1 MKICEYKFK
10 KIFVIAIA
18 ISAIFWNSTV
28 QGIRQSEPKEII
40 TMKAQAEN
48 EEKKVVQPNTLAGSW
63 YSASS
68 KGLQK
73 QLQTF
78 LEKADVK
85 AKKNVIALIQPHAGY
100 QYSGQTAAYGIK
112 IAGKQYKRIIVIGPS
127 HAVNMPGVLSLPAV
141 THYTTPLGEIA
152 LDTETVK
159 ELLKEPMFKNIPQAH
174 AGEHSV
180 QIHLPLIQCAQKDF
194 KLVPIVAGQCNAE
207 QIIRAG
213 NIIKRFVDP
222 NTLVVASSDFVHYG
236 PRFGYVP
243 FTKDV
248 PEEIEKVD
256 MGAYEYI
263 AKLDSSG
270 LMEYKGKTGATIC
283 GIVPIA
289 IVLAMCDKDSKPEL
303 LKYTTSG
310 EMMNDFSSSVSYL
323 CAAFTGKWQKKESVT
338 AKEVS
343 KGLTAEEKQSLLKL
357 ARESLVYYL
366 EKKKQPKLSDL
377 NIEVTAAMGAER
389 AAFVTLKKD
398 SHLRGCIGDIFPQGT
413 LYDSVIRNAVN
424 AGVNDWRFRPV
435 TRAECDTLTIEI
447 SALTAPAPVGSA
459 KDIRIGI
466 DGVVLRK
473 NNRSAVFLPQVAPE
487 QGWGV
492 EETLTHLATKA
503 GLKPDDWKEGAT
515 FLVFQAEVFGEN
527 EK

>member
-1 MKICEYKFK
+1 MKTCEYKFK
-10 KIFVIAIA
+10 GIFVIAIA
-18 ISAIFWNSTV
+18 ASAIFCNSTV
-28 QGIRQSEPKEII
+28 QGIRQSETKEII

-48 EEKKVVQPNTLAGSW
+48 GEKKVVQPNTLAGSW
-63 YSASS
+63 YSAGS
-68 KGLQK
+68 KSLEK

-85 AKKNVIALIQPHAGY
+85 PKKNVIALIQPHAGY

-127 HAVNMPGVLSLPAV
+127 HSVNMPGVLSLPGV

-152 LDTETVK
+152 LDIETIK
-159 ELLKEPMFKNIPQAH
+159 ELLKEPMFRNIPQAH
-174 AGEHSV
+174 AREHSV
-180 QIHLPLIQCAQKDF
+180 QIQLPLIQCAQKDF

-213 NIIKRFVDP
+213 NIIKRFVDEE
-222 NTLVVASSDFVHYG
+222 TLVVASSDFVHYG
-236 PRFGYVP
+236 PGFGYVP

-248 PEEIEKVD
+248 PEAIKKVD

-263 AKLDSSG
+263 SKLDSSG
-270 LMEYKGKTGATIC
+270 LMEYRGKTGATIC
-283 GIVPIA
+283 GIVPIG

-323 CAAFTGKWQKKESVT
+323 CAAFTGKWQKE
-338 AKEVS
+338 ES

-377 NIEVTAAMGAER
+377 NIEATAGMGADR

-398 SHLRGCIGDIFPQGT
+398 SHLRGCIGDIFPRGT

-424 AGVNDWRFRPV
+424 AGVNDWRFKPV
-435 TRAECDTLTIEI
+435 TRAEFDTLTIEI

-459 KDIRIGI
+459 KDIRIGT

-473 NNRSAVFLPQVAPE
+473 NGKSAVFLPQVAPE

>member
-1 MKICEYKFK
+1 MKTCEYKFQG
-10 KIFVIAIA
+10 IFVIAVA
-18 ISAIFWNSTV
+18 ASVIFWNSTV
-28 QGIRQSEPKEII
+28 YGIRQSEVKEVIS
-40 TMKAQAEN
+40 MKAQAEN

-63 YSASS
+63 YSANS
-68 KGLQK
+68 KSLQK

-78 LEKADVK
+78 LEQADVK
-85 AKKNVIALIQPHAGY
+85 PKNNVIALIQPHAGY

-152 LDTETVK
+152 IDTETVK
-159 ELLKEPMFKNIPQAH
+159 ELLEEPMFKNIPQAH

-180 QIHLPLIQCAQKDF
+180 QIHLPLIQCAQKNF

-213 NIIKRFVDP
+213 NIIRRFVDEE
-222 NTLVVASSDFVHYG
+222 TLVVASSDFVHYG
-236 PRFGYVP
+236 PRFDYVP
-243 FTKDV
+243 FTKNV

-323 CAAFTGKWQKKESVT
+323 CAAFTGKWQKKES
-338 AKEVS
+338 
-343 KGLTAEEKQSLLKL
+343 KGLTEKEKHCLLKL

-366 EKKKQPKLSDL
+366 EKKKQPELSDL
-377 NIEVTAAMGAER
+377 NIEATAAMGADR

-398 SHLRGCIGDIFPQGT
+398 SHLRGCIGDIFPRGT

-424 AGVNDWRFRPV
+424 AGVNDWRFKPV
-435 TRAECDTLTIEI
+435 TRAECDSLTIEI
-447 SALTAPAPVGSA
+447 SALTPPEPVGSA
-459 KDIRIGI
+459 KDIRIGT

-473 NNRSAVFLPQVAPE
+473 NGRSAVFLPQVAPE

-503 GLKPDDWKEGAT
+503 GLKPDDWKEGAK